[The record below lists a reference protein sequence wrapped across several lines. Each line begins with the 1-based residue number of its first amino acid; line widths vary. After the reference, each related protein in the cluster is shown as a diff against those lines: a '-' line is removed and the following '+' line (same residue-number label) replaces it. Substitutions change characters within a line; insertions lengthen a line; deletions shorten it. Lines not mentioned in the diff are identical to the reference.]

1 MIVFEG
7 IDCSGKTTAIQYT
20 KKKLEQLGKDV
31 IVMDDWTGDKKL
43 KYELLDLLEKPNSD
57 TVEGLKEQFDIVIK
71 ARKETLKILDYI
83 ENLNSKTNALNN
95 VVVLYDRYCISTLV
109 YQVLKLPES
118 QRENLIKELK
128 SSIIP
133 FDLVLVVPTIEFIRV
148 KRQEFLSKREN
159 TKQDLKDQT
168 SNTKLFNEIYGTD
181 EFNEIKDFIK
191 SFRAIYN
198 PGDERFF
205 KDLDNWIS
213 KHF

>member
-7 IDCSGKTTAIQYT
+7 IDCSGKTSAIQYT

-71 ARKETLKILDYI
+71 ARKETLKLLSYI
-83 ENLNSKTNALNN
+83 EELNSKNI
-95 VVVLYDRYCISTLV
+95 VILYDRYCISTLV

-133 FDLVLVVPTIEFIRV
+133 FDLVLVVPTVEFIRV

-168 SNTKLFNEIYGTD
+168 SNTKLFNEIYGTN
-181 EFNEIKDFIK
+181 EYNEIEDFIK
-191 SFRAIYN
+191 SFRVIYN

>member
-31 IVMDDWTGDKKL
+31 IIMDDWAGDKKL
-43 KYELLDLLEKPNSD
+43 KYKLLDLLEKPNSD

-71 ARKETLKILDYI
+71 ARKETLKLLSYI
-83 ENLNSKTNALNN
+83 EEINSKNDKNI
-95 VVVLYDRYCISTLV
+95 VILYDRYCISTLV
-109 YQVLKLPES
+109 YQILKLPET
-118 QRENLIKELK
+118 QRDSLIKELK

-133 FDLVLVVPTIEFIRV
+133 FDLVLVVPTEEFIRV

-159 TKQDLKDQT
+159 TEQDLKDQT
-168 SNTKLFNEIYGTD
+168 SNTKQFNEIYGTN

-205 KDLDNWIS
+205 ENLDDWIL

>member
-71 ARKETLKILDYI
+71 ARKETLKLLGYI
-83 ENLNSKTNALNN
+83 ENLKSKTNALNN

-133 FDLVLVVPTIEFIRV
+133 FDLVLVVPTVEFR
-148 KRQEFLSKREN
+148 RQEFLSKREN

-168 SNTKLFNEIYGTD
+168 SNAKLFNEIYGTN

-191 SFRAIYN
+191 SFRVIYN

>member
-1 MIVFEG
+1 
-7 IDCSGKTTAIQYT
+7 
-20 KKKLEQLGKDV
+20 
-31 IVMDDWTGDKKL
+31 MDDWTGDKKL

-71 ARKETLKILDYI
+71 ARKETLKLLSYI
-83 ENLNSKTNALNN
+83 EEIKSKNI
-95 VVVLYDRYCISTLV
+95 VILYDRYCISTLV
-109 YQVLKLPES
+109 YQILKLPET
-118 QRENLIKELK
+118 QRDSLIKELK

-133 FDLVLVVPTIEFIRV
+133 FDLVLVVPTEEFIRV

>member
-31 IVMDDWTGDKKL
+31 IIMDDWTGDKKL
-43 KYELLDLLEKPNSD
+43 KFELLDLLEKPNSD
-57 TVEGLKEQFDIVIK
+57 TVDGLKEQFDIVIK
-71 ARKETLKILDYI
+71 ARKETLKLLSHI
-83 ENLNSKTNALNN
+83 EEFEN
-95 VVVLYDRYCISTLV
+95 VVILYDRYCISTLV
-109 YQVLKLPES
+109 YQVLKLPET
-118 QRENLIKELK
+118 QRDNLIKELK

-133 FDLVLVVPTIEFIRV
+133 FDLVLVVPTTGF

-168 SNTKLFNEIYGTD
+168 SNSKQFSEIYGTV
-181 EFNEIKDFIK
+181 EFSEIKDFIK

-198 PGDERFF
+198 PGDEMFF
-205 KDLDNWIS
+205 NNLDDWIS

>member
-43 KYELLDLLEKPNSD
+43 KYELLDRLEKPNSD

-71 ARKETLKILDYI
+71 ARKETLKLLSYI
-83 ENLNSKTNALNN
+83 EEFKN
-95 VVVLYDRYCISTLV
+95 VVILYDRYCISTLV
-109 YQVLKLPES
+109 YQILKLPES
-118 QRENLIKELK
+118 QEDSLIKELK

-133 FDLVLVVPTIEFIRV
+133 FDLVLVAPTIEF

-168 SNTKLFNEIYGTD
+168 SNSKQFNEIYGTD
-181 EFNEIKDFIK
+181 EYNEIKDFIK
-191 SFRAIYN
+191 SVRAIYN

-205 KDLDNWIS
+205 KNLDDWIS

>member
-31 IVMDDWTGDKKL
+31 IIMDDWTGDKKL
-43 KYELLDLLEKPNSD
+43 KFELLDLLEKPNSD

-71 ARKETLKILDYI
+71 ARKETLKLLSHI
-83 ENLNSKTNALNN
+83 EEFEN
-95 VVVLYDRYCISTLV
+95 VVILYDRYCISTLV
-109 YQVLKLPES
+109 YQVLKLPET
-118 QRENLIKELK
+118 QRDNLIKELK

-133 FDLVLVVPTIEFIRV
+133 FDLVLVVPTTGF

-168 SNTKLFNEIYGTD
+168 SNSKQFSEIYGTV
-181 EFNEIKDFIK
+181 EFSEIKDFIK

-198 PGDERFF
+198 PGDEMFF
-205 KDLDNWIS
+205 NNLDDWIS

>member
-43 KYELLDLLEKPNSD
+43 KYELLDRLEKPNSD

-71 ARKETLKILDYI
+71 ARKETLKLLSYI
-83 ENLNSKTNALNN
+83 EEFKN
-95 VVVLYDRYCISTLV
+95 VVILYDRYCISTLV
-109 YQVLKLPES
+109 YQILKLPES
-118 QRENLIKELK
+118 QEDSLIKELK

-133 FDLVLVVPTIEFIRV
+133 FDLVLVAPTIEF

-168 SNTKLFNEIYGTD
+168 SNSKQFNEIYGTN

-205 KDLDNWIS
+205 KNLDDWIS

>member
-20 KKKLEQLGKDV
+20 KEKLEQLGKDV
-31 IVMDDWTGDKKL
+31 IIMDDWTGDKKL
-43 KYELLDLLEKPNSD
+43 KYELLDLLEKPNAD

-71 ARKETLKILDYI
+71 ARKETLKLLSYI
-83 ENLNSKTNALNN
+83 EEFKN
-95 VVVLYDRYCISTLV
+95 VVILYDRYCISTLV
-109 YQVLKLPES
+109 YQILKLPET
-118 QRENLIKELK
+118 QRDSLIKELK

-133 FDLVLVVPTIEFIRV
+133 FDLVLVAPTEEFIRV

-168 SNTKLFNEIYGTD
+168 SNTELFNEIFGTD

-205 KDLDNWIS
+205 KNLDDWIS

>member
-20 KKKLEQLGKDV
+20 KEKLEQLGKDV
-31 IVMDDWTGDKKL
+31 IIMDDWTGDKKL
-43 KYELLDLLEKPNSD
+43 KYELLDLLEKPNAD

-71 ARKETLKILDYI
+71 ARKETLKLLSYI
-83 ENLNSKTNALNN
+83 EEFKN
-95 VVVLYDRYCISTLV
+95 VVILYDRYCISTLV
-109 YQVLKLPES
+109 YQILKFPED

-128 SSIIP
+128 FSIIP
-133 FDLVLVVPTIEFIRV
+133 FDLVLVAPTVEFIRV

-168 SNTKLFNEIYGTD
+168 LNTKLFDEIYGTN

>member
-43 KYELLDLLEKPNSD
+43 KYDLLELLEKPNAD
-57 TVEGLKEQFDIVIK
+57 TVEGLKKQFDIVIK
-71 ARKETLKILDYI
+71 ARKETLKLLSYI
-83 ENLNSKTNALNN
+83 EKIKSKNI
-95 VVVLYDRYCISTLV
+95 VILYDRYCISTLV
-109 YQVLKLPES
+109 YQVLKLPET

-133 FDLVLVVPTIEFIRV
+133 FDLVLVVPTIEF

-168 SNTKLFNEIYGTD
+168 SNSKQFNEIYGTD

-205 KDLDNWIS
+205 KDLDDWIS

>member
-31 IVMDDWTGDKKL
+31 IIMDDWTGDKKL

-57 TVEGLKEQFDIVIK
+57 TFEGLKEQFDIVIK
-71 ARKETLKILDYI
+71 ARKETLKLLSYI
-83 ENLNSKTNALNN
+83 EEFKN
-95 VVVLYDRYCISTLV
+95 VVILYDRYCISTLV
-109 YQVLKLPES
+109 YQVLKLPET
-118 QRENLIKELK
+118 QRESLIKELK
-128 SSIIP
+128 TSIIP
-133 FDLVLVVPTIEFIRV
+133 FDLVLVVPTTEF

-168 SNTKLFNEIYGTD
+168 SNSRQFNEIYGTD
-181 EFNEIKDFIK
+181 EYNEIKDFIK

-205 KDLDNWIS
+205 NNLDDWIS

>member
-1 MIVFEG
+1 MVVFEG

-43 KYELLDLLEKPNSD
+43 KYELLELLEKPNSD

-71 ARKETLKILDYI
+71 ARKETLKLLSYI
-83 ENLNSKTNALNN
+83 EEFENI
-95 VVVLYDRYCISTLV
+95 VILYDRYCISTLV

-118 QRENLIKELK
+118 QRENLLKELK

-133 FDLVLVVPTIEFIRV
+133 FDLVLVAPTVEF

-159 TKQDLKDQT
+159 TEQDLKDQT
-168 SNTKLFNEIYGTD
+168 SNTKLFNEIFGTN
-181 EFNEIKDFIK
+181 EFSEIKDFIK

-205 KDLDNWIS
+205 RNLDDWIS

>member
-31 IVMDDWTGDKKL
+31 IIMDDWTGDKKL

-57 TVEGLKEQFDIVIK
+57 TVEGLKEQFDIVTK
-71 ARKETLKILDYI
+71 ARKETLKLLSYI
-83 ENLNSKTNALNN
+83 EEIKSKN
-95 VVVLYDRYCISTLV
+95 VVILYDRYCISTLV

-133 FDLVLVVPTIEFIRV
+133 FDLVLVAPTEEFIRV

-159 TKQDLKDQT
+159 TEQDLKDQT
-168 SNTKLFNEIYGTD
+168 LNTKLFDEIYGTN

>member
-31 IVMDDWTGDKKL
+31 IIMDDWTGDKKL

-57 TVEGLKEQFDIVIK
+57 TVEGLKEQFNIVIK
-71 ARKETLKILDYI
+71 ARKETLKLLSYI
-83 ENLNSKTNALNN
+83 EEINSKNDKNI
-95 VVVLYDRYCISTLV
+95 VILYDRYCISTLV
-109 YQVLKLPES
+109 YQVLKLPET
-118 QRENLIKELK
+118 QRDLIKELK

-133 FDLVLVVPTIEFIRV
+133 FDLVLVVPTIEF

-159 TKQDLKDQT
+159 TEQDLKDQT
-168 SNTKLFNEIYGTD
+168 SNTKLFNEIYGTN

-191 SFRAIYN
+191 SFKAIYN

-205 KDLDNWIS
+205 ENLDGWIS

>member
-43 KYELLDLLEKPNSD
+43 KYELLDRLEKPNSD
-57 TVEGLKEQFDIVIK
+57 TVEGLKEQFDIVTK
-71 ARKETLKILDYI
+71 ARKETLKLLSYI
-83 ENLNSKTNALNN
+83 EEFKN
-95 VVVLYDRYCISTLV
+95 VVILYDRYCISTLV

-118 QRENLIKELK
+118 QRDSLIKELK

-133 FDLVLVVPTIEFIRV
+133 FDLVLVAPTIEF

-168 SNTKLFNEIYGTD
+168 SNSKQFNEIYGTN

-205 KDLDNWIS
+205 KELDNWIS

>member
-31 IVMDDWTGDKKL
+31 IIMDDWTGDKKL

-71 ARKETLKILDYI
+71 ARKETLKLLSYI
-83 ENLNSKTNALNN
+83 EEIKSKNI
-95 VVVLYDRYCISTLV
+95 VILYDRYCISTLV
-109 YQVLKLPES
+109 YQVLKLPET
-118 QRENLIKELK
+118 QRDSLIKELK

-133 FDLVLVVPTIEFIRV
+133 FDLVLVVPTEEFIRV

-205 KDLDNWIS
+205 KYLDNWIS

>member
-1 MIVFEG
+1 
-7 IDCSGKTTAIQYT
+7 
-20 KKKLEQLGKDV
+20 
-31 IVMDDWTGDKKL
+31 MDDWTGDKKL

-57 TVEGLKEQFDIVIK
+57 TVEGLKEQFGIVIK
-71 ARKETLKILDYI
+71 ARKETLKLLSYI
-83 ENLNSKTNALNN
+83 EEFKN

-109 YQVLKLPES
+109 YQILKLPES
-118 QRENLIKELK
+118 QRDSLIKELK

-159 TKQDLKDQT
+159 TEQDLKDQT
-168 SNTKLFNEIYGTD
+168 SNTKLFSEIYGTD

-205 KDLDNWIS
+205 NNLDDWIS

>member
-31 IVMDDWTGDKKL
+31 IIMDDWTGDKKL
-43 KYELLDLLEKPNSD
+43 KYELLELLEKPNSD

-71 ARKETLKILDYI
+71 ARKETLKLLSHI
-83 ENLNSKTNALNN
+83 EEFEN
-95 VVVLYDRYCISTLV
+95 VVILYDRYCISTLV
-109 YQVLKLPES
+109 YQVLKLPET

-133 FDLVLVVPTIEFIRV
+133 FDLVLVVPTIEF

-168 SNTKLFNEIYGTD
+168 SNSKQFNEIYGTD
-181 EFNEIKDFIK
+181 EYNEIKDFIK

-205 KDLDNWIS
+205 NNLDDWIS